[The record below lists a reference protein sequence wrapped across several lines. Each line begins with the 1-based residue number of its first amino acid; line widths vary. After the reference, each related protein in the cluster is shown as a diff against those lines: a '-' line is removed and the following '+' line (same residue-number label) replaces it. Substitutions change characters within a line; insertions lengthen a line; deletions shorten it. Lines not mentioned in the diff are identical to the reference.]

1 MNGLPDAG
9 KFDCIAIAQLVR
21 NEKIPVLCLDRI
33 GRATIRRLS
42 KSGFF
47 AMLKT
52 MNVNDE
58 IVDFLVHH
66 IPAQALADFRASD
79 AARQRVWAL
88 VAKEKESGLLPPEK
102 VELDDFLK
110 LEHLI
115 VLAKAKALAPGHG

>member
-1 MNGLPDAG
+1 MT
-9 KFDCIAIAQLVR
+9 V
-21 NEKIPVLCLDRI
+21 
-33 GRATIRRLS
+33 S
-42 KSGFF
+42 
-47 AMLKT
+47 
-52 MNVNDE
+52 DE

-66 IPAQALADFRASD
+66 IPAQALADFKASD

-88 VAKEKESGLLPPEK
+88 VTKEKESGLLPPEK